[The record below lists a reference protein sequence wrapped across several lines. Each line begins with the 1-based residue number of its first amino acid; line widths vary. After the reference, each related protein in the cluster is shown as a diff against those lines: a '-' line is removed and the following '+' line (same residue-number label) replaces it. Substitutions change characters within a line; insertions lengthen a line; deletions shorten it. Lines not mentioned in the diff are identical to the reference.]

1 MILHLSL
8 ERINSGE
15 TPYQVE
21 PTEQNGFYQFFTDG
35 GVHYSVG
42 FMEDDVLLSK
52 NSYQLIIANI
62 NNHKSPRDRKV
73 RDTIVSIVDEFFRC
87 NNSTLLYICETG
99 DNKQLAVDL
108 INQVRY
114 RAFVTT
120 SPTDSFAKY
129 RKFNVTEGQKV
140 TEEIFNSKYKIKVT
154 DDLRKAIRHERRV
167 ELACEGRRYTDL
179 LRWGTFVQTMQAFNK
194 TEEGKYSGAGSNVT
208 DKTWPYPIPQ
218 NEIDFVGGSLI
229 QNDNY

>member
-42 FMEDDVLLSK
+42 FMEDAVLLSP

-87 NNSTLLYICETG
+87 NNSTLLY
-99 DNKQLAVDL
+99 L
-108 INQVRY
+108 
-114 RAFVTT
+114 
-120 SPTDSFAKY
+120 
-129 RKFNVTEGQKV
+129 
-140 TEEIFNSKYKIKVT
+140 
-154 DDLRKAIRHERRV
+154 
-167 ELACEGRRYTDL
+167 
-179 LRWGTFVQTMQAFNK
+179 
-194 TEEGKYSGAGSNVT
+194 
-208 DKTWPYPIPQ
+208 
-218 NEIDFVGGSLI
+218 
-229 QNDNY
+229 

>member
-99 DNKQLAVDL
+99 DNPT
-108 INQVRY
+108 NQTPLPVCCLHYTQHTYHLPTNRY
-114 RAFVTT
+114 
-120 SPTDSFAKY
+120 
-129 RKFNVTEGQKV
+129 
-140 TEEIFNSKYKIKVT
+140 
-154 DDLRKAIRHERRV
+154 
-167 ELACEGRRYTDL
+167 
-179 LRWGTFVQTMQAFNK
+179 
-194 TEEGKYSGAGSNVT
+194 
-208 DKTWPYPIPQ
+208 
-218 NEIDFVGGSLI
+218 
-229 QNDNY
+229 

>member
-73 RDTIVSIVDEFFRC
+73 RDTIVSLMNSLDVIILHYYIFVRPVII
-87 NNSTLLYICETG
+87 NNVCVAACLNIG
-99 DNKQLAVDL
+99 FPL
-108 INQVRY
+108 I
-114 RAFVTT
+114 
-120 SPTDSFAKY
+120 
-129 RKFNVTEGQKV
+129 
-140 TEEIFNSKYKIKVT
+140 
-154 DDLRKAIRHERRV
+154 L
-167 ELACEGRRYTDL
+167 
-179 LRWGTFVQTMQAFNK
+179 
-194 TEEGKYSGAGSNVT
+194 
-208 DKTWPYPIPQ
+208 
-218 NEIDFVGGSLI
+218 
-229 QNDNY
+229 

>member
-21 PTEQNGFYQFFTDG
+21 PTEQNEFYQFFTDG

-62 NNHKSPRDRKV
+62 NNHKSPRNRKV

-99 DNKQLAVDL
+99 DNKQRMRSRLFEYWFSTY
-108 INQVRY
+108 N
-114 RAFVTT
+114 
-120 SPTDSFAKY
+120 
-129 RKFNVTEGQKV
+129 
-140 TEEIFNSKYKIKVT
+140 
-154 DDLRKAIRHERRV
+154 RKALFTIISSSIV
-167 ELACEGRRYTDL
+167 DAEGVVNFATII
-179 LRWGTFVQTMQAFNK
+179 LR
-194 TEEGKYSGAGSNVT
+194 
-208 DKTWPYPIPQ
+208 
-218 NEIDFVGGSLI
+218 
-229 QNDNY
+229 NDNPELSEIIVEFTESIQLLSQKPE